1 MAEGP
6 QVRLRAEWLQRELA
20 GRAIERAESPRADL
34 SGLAQ
39 RLRGRTVVRAFARG
53 KNLLLELS
61 GGLFLHNHLRMQGRW
76 RRLGSADAA
85 APRGAWLVL
94 RLADRALANLHGQ
107 TLALL
112 DEAGVQTLV
121 EGLGVDV
128 MGEPFPEQELLHA
141 LAAAP
146 GEVGPALLDQRR
158 VCGIGNIA
166 RSEALYL
173 AGVHPARSAGGL
185 SQEELRAVAAA
196 VASVTRESYAAGGR
210 WSRRVYQRAGEPC
223 PRCATTIEL
232 LRRGSPPRDAFLCP
246 RCQPAGPSLLVDP
259 ARRGGRRGTLRIGLA
274 VWAHA
279 PWVGSFYP
287 PGARPRDFLRLYAQR
302 LPAVEGNTTFH
313 AVPSTATLERWKAE
327 TPPGFRLCPKLP
339 REITHQGRLLDRC
352 GEALAFLGHMRALGE
367 RLGPVLAQLPPDLGP
382 RRADELAGF
391 LDAWPSERSA
401 VCVEVRDPAWL
412 ELGALER
419 LDTLLAEHGAGRAI
433 LDSRPIHE
441 GGAGALPPDLRRKPD
456 LPVLPTAP
464 GPVAM
469 VRFIA
474 HPDPGRSRRWM
485 REWIAPLSR
494 WLQEGRDVYVFVH
507 CPREERAPG
516 LARELH
522 TLLAGAGLLREP
534 LPWTRD
540 EPDDGSGRQLQLFS

>member
-20 GRAIERAESPRADL
+20 GRRIERAESPRADL
-34 SGLAQ
+34 TGLVSQ
-39 RLRGRTVVRAFARG
+39 LRERTVVRAFAHG
-53 KNLLLELS
+53 KNLFLELS
-61 GGLFLHNHLRMQGRW
+61 GALFLHNHLRMQGRW
-76 RRLGSADAA
+76 RRLASPDSP
-85 APRGAWLVL
+85 APQGTWLVL

-112 DEAGVQTLV
+112 DAAGLRARVEA
-121 EGLGVDV
+121 LGVDV
-128 MGEPFPEQELLHA
+128 MAEPFPEEELVRA
-141 LAAAP
+141 LASAP
-146 GEVGPALLDQRR
+146 GEIGPAMLDQGR

-166 RSEALYL
+166 RSEALFL
-173 AGVHPARSAGGL
+173 AGIHPQRSAARL
-185 SQEELRAVAAA
+185 SEEELRALAAA

-223 PRCATTIEL
+223 PRCATTVEL

-246 RCQPAGPSLLVDP
+246 RCQVAGPSLVVDTALP
-259 ARRGGRRGTLRIGLA
+259 RGHVGVLRIGLA

-287 PGARPRDFLRLYAQR
+287 CGARPRDFLRLYAQR
-302 LPAVEGNTTFH
+302 LPAVEGNTTFY
-313 AVPSTATLERWKAE
+313 ATPGTETLERWKAE

-339 REITHQGRLLDRC
+339 REITHQGNLLERC
-352 GEALAFLGHMRALGE
+352 GEALAFLGHMRVLGE
-367 RLGPVLAQLPPDLGP
+367 RLGPVLAQLPRGLGP

-401 VCVEVRDPAWL
+401 LCVEVRDPAWL
-412 ELGALER
+412 ELEALER

-441 GGAGALPPDLRRKPD
+441 GGDGALPPALRRKPD

-469 VRFIA
+469 LRLIA
-474 HPDPGRSRRWM
+474 HPDVERSRRWM

-494 WLQEGRDVYVFVH
+494 WLEEGRDVYVFVH

-516 LARELH
+516 LAHELH
-522 TLLAGAGLLREP
+522 LLLAGAGVLHEP
-534 LPWTRD
+534 LPWSRN
-540 EPDDGSGRQLQLFS
+540 EPTGGSGRQLQLFS